1 MRYLIRLFYVEHY
14 KPDLKSSVLIIFA
27 SISIVSCKKKLD
39 PNPELRDPVI
49 VTLNVELAAAKS
61 DLTTKE
67 NDIKTIQTDQ
77 KNAAPQS
84 GENKVFERR
93 LNDAQEA
100 RALAEQRV
108 RYFEIRI
115 EQQKLVAR
123 KLYLESQLPDG
134 KPWPSA
140 EFTKSG
146 LEDIENMRERARRM
160 AEKNSVPRGTKDTKP
175 KPPSGAPAAAG
186 HGEPAPAPA
195 GH

>member
-1 MRYLIRLFYVEHY
+1 MRYLIRLFYVEHSRIS
-14 KPDLKSSVLIIFA
+14 LKHALIAIFMSLTA
-27 SISIVSCKKKLD
+27 TSCKKKLD
-39 PNPELRDPVI
+39 PAPELRDPVI
-49 VTLNVELAAAKS
+49 AALNFELTAAKA

-67 NDIKTIQTDQ
+67 NDIKTIQADK

-108 RYFEIRI
+108 RYFEIKI

-123 KLYLESQLPDG
+123 RLYLESQLPDG

-146 LEDIENMRERARRM
+146 LEDIENLRDRARRM
-160 AEKNSVPRGTKDTKP
+160 AEKNNVPRGTKDTKP
-175 KPPSGAPAAAG
+175 KTSGAAPAAGG

>member
-1 MRYLIRLFYVEHY
+1 MRYLIRLFYVEHS
-14 KPDLKSSVLIIFA
+14 KFNLKRMLLVIFTSLSVI
-27 SISIVSCKKKLD
+27 SCKKKLD

-49 VTLNVELAAAKS
+49 LTLNNELTAAKA
-61 DLTTKE
+61 DLTAKE
-67 NDIKTIQTDQ
+67 NDIKTIQTDK

-108 RYFEIRI
+108 RYFEIKI
-115 EQQKLVAR
+115 EQQKLIAR

-134 KPWPSA
+134 KPWPSP
-140 EFTKSG
+140 ESTKAG
-146 LEDIENMRERARRM
+146 LEDIENLRERARRM
-160 AEKNSVPRGTKDTKP
+160 AEKNVPRGTKDAK
-175 KPPSGAPAAAG
+175 SQAGHAAPAAAGG